1 MLRQAAQKICILC
14 AALCAAQVSAPARA
28 KAVEALRLPL
38 AFERNEG
45 QSDPEVKFLAR
56 GPGYRIY
63 LSTREAI
70 ASFEGGRSV
79 IRLQFQG
86 ASEAPMIYA
95 SEPFAHRT
103 HYFVGDD
110 PSAHVT
116 GVASFAR
123 VVYGS
128 VYPGIDLVYRG
139 DGGLFEYDFIVAPHA
154 DPRRIRL
161 RLAGTQGQ
169 RLSAAGDLVLATA
182 IGDITFRKPVAF
194 QEQDGGRR
202 FVDAAYDIAESGEI
216 GFALGAYDPARPLVI
231 DPILAY
237 SSFLWG
243 GASDVTL
250 DAQGYLYVAGITS
263 HADLPSA
270 DGYQTSVKG
279 TLDAFVLKLNP
290 AGTQVV
296 YATYLG
302 GRRGRTFSKAIAV
315 DGSGNAYLTGTTES
329 SGFPTTRGAYQRTF
343 AEGSSFVTKFSADGG
358 TLLYSTYVNGA
369 RLESIAVDA
378 AGSVYVAGAP
388 SVTSAFAT
396 TPGAFQQTP
405 SGGVVLRLDAA
416 GSAAVFATRLGG
428 TGDVCRDVALDPA
441 GNVVLTG
448 TTSSS
453 SFPTRNAV
461 QSTLKGSKDAFL
473 ARLDASGATLVQAT
487 YLGGSE
493 KDFGTA
499 VALDSAGD
507 AYVVGRSFSND
518 FPTTFAAFQPAK
530 AHSDPIISNAFIA
543 KIPAAGGSLAYAS
556 YLGGRWCLTSGVYS
570 CFAFGSSDEGV
581 DGATAVAVDGA
592 GYAYVGGY
600 ANSVEFPKVDAI
612 HGNFGMLGEN
622 ERAPFVAKVN
632 PGGDRLVYSVVL
644 GTRAVGPTL
653 YGLAVDAA
661 GVAHAVGSGCC
672 PGTDLFPF
680 TAGMPL
686 NDTRTSGSFLVRL
699 ASGRYP
705 TTVSTSS
712 ARVVSGA
719 PVSLRAEVR
728 SASAGGSVTF
738 TDGATPLGSA
748 PVANGTAVLTVTLPP
763 GAHQIRAV
771 NSSDGVVS
779 PPAYLLVTTP

>member
-1 MLRQAAQKICILC
+1 MLRRAAQKIFILC
-14 AALCAAQVSAPARA
+14 AALCAAQASTPARA
-28 KAVEALRLPL
+28 NTAEALRLPL

-45 QSDPEVKFLAR
+45 QSNPEVKFLAR

-63 LSTREAI
+63 LSAREAI

-79 IRLQFQG
+79 IHLQFPG
-86 ASEAPMIYA
+86 ASDAPMIYA
-95 SEPFAHRT
+95 SEPFTHRT
-103 HYFVGDD
+103 HYFLGDD
-110 PSAHVT
+110 PSTHVT

-139 DGGLFEYDFIVAPHA
+139 EGGLFEYDFVVAPFA

-169 RLSAAGDLVLATA
+169 RLSAAGDLVLTTA
-182 IGDITFRKPVAF
+182 VGDITFRKPVAF
-194 QEQDGGRR
+194 QEQGDSRHS
-202 FVDAAYDIAESGEI
+202 VDAAYTVAASGEI

-243 GASDVTL
+243 GASNIAL
-250 DAQGYLYVAGITS
+250 DAQGNIYVAGS
-263 HADLPSA
+263 ASAADLPSA
-270 DGYQTSVKG
+270 GGYQTSAKG

-290 AGTQVV
+290 AGTQVI

-302 GRRGRTFSKAIAV
+302 GRRGRTFGEALAV

-329 SGFPTTRGAYQRTF
+329 SAFPVTRGAYQGTF
-343 AEGSSFVTKFSADGG
+343 AEGSSFITKFNAAGSA
-358 TLLYSTYVNGA
+358 LLYSTYVNGA
-369 RLESIAVDA
+369 RLKSIAVDA
-378 AGSVYVAGAP
+378 AGSAYVAGAP
-388 SVTSAFAT
+388 SLTSAFVT
-396 TPGAFQQTP
+396 TPGAFKETP
-405 SGGVVLRLDAA
+405 SGGVILRLNAA
-416 GSAAVFATRLGG
+416 GSGAVFATRLGSH
-428 TGDVCRDVALDPA
+428 GDECSDVALDSA
-441 GNVVLTG
+441 GNAVVTG
-448 TTSSS
+448 TTTTS
-453 SFPTRNAV
+453 SFPTLNAA
-461 QSTLKGSKDAFL
+461 QSTLKGGQDAFVTK
-473 ARLDASGATLVQAT
+473 LDASGATLLHST
-487 YLGGSE
+487 FLGGTDRE
-493 KDFGTA
+493 FGTA
-499 VALDSAGD
+499 VALDPAGD

-530 AHSDPIISNAFIA
+530 AHPDPIVSNAFIA
-543 KIPAAGGSLAYAS
+543 KIPAAGGGLVYAS
-556 YLGGRWCLTSGVYS
+556 YLGGRWCLTTGVYS
-570 CFAFGSSDEGV
+570 CFAFGSDDEGV

-592 GYAYVGGY
+592 GFAYIGGY

-612 HGNFGMLGEN
+612 HGNLGQLGEN
-622 ERAPFVAKVN
+622 ERSPFVAKVT

-653 YGLAVDAA
+653 YDLAVDAA
-661 GVAHAVGSGCC
+661 GVAHAVGYGCC
-672 PGTDLFPF
+672 PQSDLFPF

-686 NDTRTSGSFLVRL
+686 NDAYTSGAFLVRL

-705 TTVSTSS
+705 TTVTASS
-712 ARVVSGA
+712 ARVVGGA

-738 TDGATPLGSA
+738 TDGETPLGSA
-748 PVANGTAVLTVTLPP
+748 PVANGSAVLTVTLPP
-763 GAHQIRAV
+763 GAHQVRAV